1 MMCCVAYISCQRTEQ
16 SASSRQLIYA
26 PAYLEHTGAKGSK
39 LLVHSRR
46 HVCQR
51 KPNEWKEVND
61 ILILTN
67 ITLAAAGAG
76 VCDYC
81 RSRLAI
87 AGYRNRLRK
96 DKDGYI
102 SIQRTT
108 HPSAKFF
115 TEIFGKSDDM
125 VGRGIVFTT
134 GTKARSKKGSL
145 QAKRSASCVRNDE

>member
-1 MMCCVAYISCQRTEQ
+1 V
-16 SASSRQLIYA
+16 
-26 PAYLEHTGAKGSK
+26 EHTDAKGRK
-39 LLVHSRR
+39 LLEHSRR

-51 KPNEWKEVND
+51 KSNEWKEVND

-67 ITLAAAGAG
+67 ITIAAAGAA

-108 HPSAKFF
+108 HPSAILF
-115 TEIFGKSDDM
+115 TEIRGKSDDM
-125 VGRGIVFTT
+125 VGLGIGLTT
-134 GTKARSKKGSL
+134 ATKARSKKGSL
-145 QAKRSASCVRNDE
+145 QAKRSASCIRNNE

>member
-96 DKDGYI
+96 NIKTGIFRFKELHTLPQNSSPKSLERATIWSAAELFSPQVPRPGVKKVPYKPKD
-102 SIQRTT
+102 Q
-108 HPSAKFF
+108 HH
-115 TEIFGKSDDM
+115 
-125 VGRGIVFTT
+125 V
-134 GTKARSKKGSL
+134 
-145 QAKRSASCVRNDE
+145 